1 MSQQRVLPFLRSL
14 FGGRGDLPFLAMA
27 AVQVWAL
34 YPRKTFNEAALFA
47 LPAQVESVIFGEVE
61 ALTALAVALFVM
73 LRRPPRARG
82 IDVIP
87 PAVFAALG
95 LVPLAVALGAGRL
108 GTIVDVLIAATS
120 GFTKTWLVML
130 CASMYCRMDVR
141 RAVSYTLLSYA
152 LAALVRMPLEL
163 LPLWAVCL
171 VSAPFPCICARMCR
185 AGIARLDREGP
196 EESSLGHGATT
207 SLSFPSYLIIL
218 TTFSFALGSFWMIV
232 EPHMG
237 VVPSV
242 LMVLVQALVPL
253 GFLALLLRTYQT
265 INLGFIF
272 QLILMLVM
280 VAALFTT
287 STGMPGYGDVAPT
300 AAYLSRFFL
309 KMMTVTVLIV
319 LSKQS
324 RLHPMTLFGLGYGA
338 FLAALTTGI
347 AVRYGVHGDLPATTS
362 TLFVLLLLVV
372 AMTAVLAVNMYR
384 ERDSRLFPVYRP
396 SDEPPTRRTSLS
408 RQDLVLAR
416 CDAIAGEVAL
426 TPRETEVMKLIGLG
440 HSKGYIAED
449 LGLSENTIRGYAK
462 SLYRKLSIHSRQEL
476 LDLIDQA

>member
-1 MSQQRVLPFLRSL
+1 MPQQRLLPFVRSL
-14 FGGRGDLPFLAMA
+14 FTTPGDLLFLAMA
-27 AVQVWAL
+27 AVQIWAL
-34 YPRKTFNEAALFA
+34 YPRKTFNEAALFV
-47 LPAQVESVIFGEVE
+47 LPAHMESVIFGEVE
-61 ALTALAVALFVM
+61 ALTALAVALYII
-73 LRRPPRARG
+73 LRRLPRSRG
-82 IDVIP
+82 IDAIP
-87 PAVFAALG
+87 PLAFLALG
-95 LVPLAVALGAGRL
+95 LVPLAVGLGAGTL
-108 GTIVDVLIAATS
+108 SIVVDVLIAVAS
-120 GFTKTWLVML
+120 GFTKTWLIML

-152 LAALVRMPLEL
+152 LAALIRMPLEL
-163 LPLWAVCL
+163 LPLWAICIV
-171 VSAPFPCICARMCR
+171 VAPFPYICARMCR
-185 AGIARLDREGP
+185 AGLGRLEASEDERPLE
-196 EESSLGHGATT
+196 HGALT
-207 SLSFPSYLIIL
+207 SLSLPSYLVIL

-253 GFLALLLRTYQT
+253 AFLCLLLRTYQT

-309 KMMTVTVLIV
+309 KMMTVTVLII
-319 LSKQS
+319 LGKQG
-324 RLHPMTLFGLGYGA
+324 RMHPMALFGLGYGA

-347 AVRYGVHGDLPATTS
+347 AVRYAVHGDLPATTS
-362 TLFVLLLLVV
+362 TLFVLLLLVI
-372 AMTAVLAVNMYR
+372 AMTAVLAINMYR

-396 SDEPPTRRTSLS
+396 SDEPPTRQASLS

-416 CDAIAGEVAL
+416 CDAIAGEAAL
-426 TPRETEVMKLIGLG
+426 TPREIEVMKLIGLG

-449 LGLSENTIRGYAK
+449 LGLSENTVRGYAK
-462 SLYRKLSIHSRQEL
+462 SLYRKLDIHSRQEL
-476 LDLIDQA
+476 LDRIDQA